1 MNFFL
6 LRDGQKQGPYP
17 LSSLPEMRRYGGVL
31 NTDEILVD
39 GAPGWVRVAD
49 YLPSAKPAT
58 PPIISTPPSGANR
71 TAGALPLPA
80 QTALSAVP
88 QDELAKAVEAGGR
101 FVLYSYCI
109 SVLVLT
115 FRRSSEIT
123 FLRRDQ
129 DGAGDAIK
137 FSLISGTLG
146 WWGIPWG
153 PIWTIAALITN
164 ASGGKDVTLEV
175 LTDKYGVPA
184 ANALLARRQKPAP
197 AGGLMKSFRVA
208 LIAVPVLLIALIM
221 LPLMVRSGTGS
232 GSSRPRSAFEAANE
246 QISAYHDQV
255 AFGNSAKAVAVA
267 SEVSRALKVVREAA
281 FEGGKKNGL
290 SMSRHEFLT
299 YCELRDGQC
308 IVMVHV
314 PELRRFKTDAKDA
327 LAKLAWGMTQSALRR
342 QNAGAPDMKVLV
354 GLRGIALYDRV
365 MTGVYVADAAANGD
379 GLKETVKDGR
389 DVLETAFK

>member
-6 LRDGQKQGPYP
+6 SRDGQKQGPYP

-31 NTDEILVD
+31 DTDDILVD

-49 YLPSAKPAT
+49 YLPSATAAT
-58 PPIISTPPSGANR
+58 PPVISTAPSGVRPPLTR
-71 TAGALPLPA
+71 TP
-80 QTALSAVP
+80 LSAVP
-88 QDELAKAVEAGGR
+88 QDELARAVEAGGR

-123 FLRRDQ
+123 FLRGDQ

-164 ASGGKDVTLEV
+164 ARGGKDVTLEV
-175 LTDKYGVPA
+175 LTEKYGAPA
-184 ANALLARRQKPAP
+184 ARALLSRRQKPAP
-197 AGGLMKSFRVA
+197 AGGLMKTFRVA
-208 LIAVPVLLIALIM
+208 LIATPVLLFSLVM
-221 LPLMVRSGTGS
+221 LPLVVGLGTGS
-232 GSSRPRSAFEAANE
+232 ASSRTRSAFETANDK
-246 QISAYHDQV
+246 ISSYHDQV
-255 AFGNSAKAVAVA
+255 AFGNSDKAVAVA

-281 FEGGKKNGL
+281 FEGGKKNGM
-290 SMSRHEFLT
+290 SMSGHEFLT
-299 YCELRDGQC
+299 YCDLRDGQC

-314 PELRRFKTDAKDA
+314 PELRRFKAEAKDA
-327 LAKLAWGMTQSALRR
+327 LATLAWGMTESALRR

-365 MTGVYVADAAANGD
+365 LTGVYVADAAANGN

-389 DVLETAFK
+389 SVLEAAFK

>member
-1 MNFFL
+1 MNFL
-6 LRDGQKQGPYP
+6 LSRDGQKQGSYP
-17 LSSLPEMRRYGGVL
+17 LSSLPEMLRYGGVL
-31 NTDEILVD
+31 STDEILVD

-49 YLPSAKPAT
+49 YLPSENA
-58 PPIISTPPSGANR
+58 STPPVIPAPPSGKSQVP
-71 TAGALPLPA
+71 PLPPLPNRP
-80 QTALSAVP
+80 ALSSVP
-88 QDELAKAVEAGGR
+88 QDDLAKAVEAGGR

-109 SVLVLT
+109 SVLVMT

-153 PIWTIAALITN
+153 PIWTIGALITN
-164 ASGGKDVTLEV
+164 ARGGKDVTLEV
-175 LTDKYGVPA
+175 LTDKYGAPA

-197 AGGLMKSFRVA
+197 VGGLMKTFRVA
-208 LIAVPVLLIALIM
+208 LIAVPVLLIALLMMM
-221 LPLMVRSGTGS
+221 LAVGASE
-232 GSSRPRSAFEAANE
+232 SSRPSRTRSAFEAAND
-246 QISAYHDQV
+246 QISAYHNQT
-255 AFGNSAKAVAVA
+255 AFGNNDKAVAIA
-267 SEVSRALKVVREAA
+267 GEISRGLKVIREAA

-290 SMSRHEFLT
+290 SISRHEFLT
-299 YCELRDGQC
+299 YCELREGQC

-314 PELRRFKTDAKDA
+314 PELRRFKADAKDS
-327 LAKLAWGMTQSALRR
+327 LATLAWGMTQSALRR

-365 MTGVYVADAAANGD
+365 LTGAYVADAAVPGN

-389 DVLETAFK
+389 DVLEAAFK